1 MQRPPAGDEVRGDE
15 EADPGHEHEQRARDV
30 VVEDELE
37 AAPLQRHPEAA
48 HGVVADVS
56 PLEHVL
62 RGLQRRGQQQQ
73 IFSTPTYLLEF
84 SKL

>member
-1 MQRPPAGDEVRGDE
+1 MRRPPAGDEVRGYE